1 MNFRPPQLV
10 AVGGLSGSG
19 KSSVAAAAAHQL
31 GPPPGARALSSD
43 RIRKRLSGLPAET
56 RLPDDAYQPDVSKRV
71 DAKQARAAAA
81 YLKSGHSVIADAVF
95 DRPEDRRRIE
105 AAASYTAPFKGF
117 WLDAPLELLIDR
129 VNRRVGDLLDATSS
143 NTRGSEPSR
152 TMPTEWQPLSS
163 RESVTK
169 TAAMPISVC
178 EPRPISASTKSNS
191 RLHRQ
196 IKTDVVLCVTTRWA

>member
-1 MNFRPPQLV
+1 M
-10 AVGGLSGSG
+10 
-19 KSSVAAAAAHQL
+19 
-31 GPPPGARALSSD
+31 LSSD

-71 DAKQARAAAA
+71 YAEQARAAAA

-105 AAASYTAPFKGF
+105 AAASDTAPFKGF

-129 VNRRVGDLLDATSS
+129 VNRRVGDPSDATSS
-143 NTRGSEPSR
+143 IIRQQASR

-169 TAAMPISVC
+169 TAAM
-178 EPRPISASTKSNS
+178 
-191 RLHRQ
+191 L
-196 IKTDVVLCVTTRWA
+196 IKRVRATPDMAEH